1 MKKITIALLLIMA
14 SSLANAQTDKAL
26 REPITILYN
35 VDGLKVPVEKQDSV
49 IRSTHDF
56 KVSKQLFG
64 QDSLVIHLLP
74 AVPKPQDE
82 TTIAWAAVQKDMMNK
97 PAPKLEANDINGKN
111 IALSKLKGKVVVLNF
126 WFTSCPPCKAE
137 IPVLNTLVNRYKG
150 HDVVFLSV
158 TFNNAKEVK
167 TFLKSHPFLYKAI
180 PGADKIC
187 NDFKIVA
194 YPTHFV
200 IDKKG
205 YVKFMKL
212 GGENI
217 SMELIKNIDALTI

>member
-1 MKKITIALLLIMA
+1 MKRITSVLLLVMA
-14 SSLANAQTDKAL
+14 SSLAHAQTDKAL
-26 REPITILYN
+26 KEPITILYN
-35 VDGLKVPVEKQDSV
+35 LDGVKVPVEKQDSV
-49 IRSTHDF
+49 IKSTHEF

-64 QDSLVIHLLP
+64 QDSIVVRLLP
-74 AVPKPQDE
+74 IAPKAQDP
-82 TTIAWAAVQKDMMNK
+82 TTLAWASAQKDIMNK
-97 PAPKLEANDINGKN
+97 PAPKLEASDINGKN
-111 IALSKLKGKVVVLNF
+111 VALSKLRGKVVVLNF

-150 HDVVFLSV
+150 RDVIFLSV
-158 TFNNAKEVK
+158 TFDDSKDVK

-205 YVKFMKL
+205 YVRFMKL

-217 SMELIKNIDALTI
+217 STELIKNIDALTI

>member
-1 MKKITIALLLIMA
+1 MKKITAALLLIMA

-26 REPITILYN
+26 KETITVLYN
-35 VDGLKVPVEKQDSV
+35 LDGVKVPVEKQDSV
-49 IRSTHDF
+49 IKSTREF

-74 AVPKPQDE
+74 VVPKAQDE
-82 TTIAWAAVQKDMMNK
+82 TTLAWASLQKGMINK
-97 PAPKLEANDINGKN
+97 PAPKLEASDINGKN
-111 IALSKLKGKVVVLNF
+111 VALSKLKGKVVVLNF

-137 IPVLNTLVNRYKG
+137 IPVLNTLVSRYKG
-150 HDVVFLSV
+150 SDVVFLSV
-158 TFNNAKEVK
+158 TFDNAKDVK
-167 TFLKSHPFLYKAI
+167 TFLKSHPFLYRTI
-180 PGADKIC
+180 SGADKIC

-200 IDKKG
+200 IDKRG
-205 YVKFMKL
+205 YVRFMKL

-217 SMELIKNIDALTI
+217 STELIKNIDALTI